1 MKTKLFRNLTIFLL
15 MISVAFLGFAKG
27 SKDAGQTPETLP
39 DWSEERP
46 IPDFGF
52 SDGEMPPAPPEGFD
66 PSQFGE
72 NPPTP
77 PEGFPEDFDP
87 TKMGQMG
94 GMMGGNPPENTAK
107 NNQSSRNILTNE
119 DDKIENINFASTVE
133 INLSK
138 GNIKYFGNANE
149 NNVDIQL
156 NDSGYKL
163 SSTLAE
169 PLNIK
174 LSGKMSGTS
183 FLK

>member
-94 GMMGGNPPENTAK
+94 GIMGGNPPENTAK

-119 DDKIENINFASTVE
+119 DDKIENINFDKIESNPQEYLQELVE
-133 INLSK
+133 FLLGWLINHILYTDK
-138 GNIKYFGNANE
+138 KIPCKNE
-149 NNVDIQL
+149 
-156 NDSGYKL
+156 
-163 SSTLAE
+163 
-169 PLNIK
+169 
-174 LSGKMSGTS
+174 
-183 FLK
+183 